1 MVTIKDIAREAG
13 VSFTTVSN
21 VIHGNTKKVSQ
32 ATIDK
37 INKIMK
43 EMNYVPNMGARMLVR
58 NQSRII
64 GVISN
69 VLADNK
75 KGRIYSPFTAEI
87 LGAIEKEIQNQGYY
101 MMLYTVDTM
110 SEIETLITRWNVDGI
125 ITIGMDTASCRILG
139 GMTEIPA
146 VYTDCYFTEEEPYLN
161 VGTEDEKGA
170 YEAVR
175 YLIKK
180 GHREIGYVTDTIYD
194 RNRRPEGVGDFRL
207 KGFVK
212 AMTEAG
218 LPVREDLIF
227 TGDKQVRKKQELFER
242 IYRKQGEFTALAF
255 CYDYYAIEM
264 MDVFHHKGI
273 RIPEDFSI
281 IGFDDIDM
289 ARLTSPR
296 LTTIHQG
303 MSEKGKTAVQQLLR
317 KIRGEE
323 IKEKTIRLPVSLIER
338 ETVKN
343 PI

>member
-1 MVTIKDIAREAG
+1 M
-13 VSFTTVSN
+13 
-21 VIHGNTKKVSQ
+21 
-32 ATIDK
+32 
-37 INKIMK
+37 
-43 EMNYVPNMGARMLVR
+43 
-58 NQSRII
+58 
-64 GVISN
+64 
-69 VLADNK
+69 
-75 KGRIYSPFTAEI
+75 
-87 LGAIEKEIQNQGYY
+87 
-101 MMLYTVDTM
+101 
-110 SEIETLITRWNVDGI
+110 
-125 ITIGMDTASCRILG
+125 
-139 GMTEIPA
+139 
-146 VYTDCYFTEEEPYLN
+146 
-161 VGTEDEKGA
+161 
-170 YEAVR
+170 R